1 MKLNTLLLIP
11 VLLYYAMPLLAQENN
26 HKHKVKKL
34 AIIAD
39 KNFKN
44 GIELFGTNSS
54 NAVPISQL
62 YPFGK
67 TSIEPSWQLAQ
78 WGSNFNL
85 IDVKP
90 KNVSGKISYENPG
103 KRISFEAIDKTVLV
117 SMEIIG
123 SNEYPIPRKDNEDWP
138 HLLLSQQVKSRVRL
152 NTIRNLQYN
161 IDARLMYDENKM
173 GSTLNPKLHTSQVS
187 FYLAVQNINEKSAA
201 YGDFFWFG
209 LPLYD
214 YRYRDIK
221 EYAEQDLGKAD
232 ATKKFILNVAA
243 KDLFTGSLQ
252 DKQWVIIK
260 KDIYPL
266 ILNAFKKAQ
275 ERGFLK
281 DTQLSD
287 LGIGSMNLGWEVPG
301 TFDCGLQFKNLSL
314 TAILK

>member
-1 MKLNTLLLIP
+1 MKLKTLLLIP
-11 VLLYYAMPLLAQENN
+11 MLSYGFSAAFAQQ
-26 HKHKVKKL
+26 HKHDFKVQKL
-34 AIIAD
+34 EVIAD
-39 KNFKN
+39 KNFNN
-44 GIELFGTNSS
+44 GIHLLGTNSA
-54 NAVPISQL
+54 NASPITQL

-67 TSIEPSWQLAQ
+67 TGAEPNWTLAQ

-90 KNVSGKISYENPG
+90 KVVSGKTSYEDPG
-103 KRISFEAIDKTVLV
+103 KRISFEAKDKTVLV

-123 SNEYPIPRKDNEDWP
+123 SNEYPSPRKDNQDWP
-138 HLLLSQQVKSRVRL
+138 HLLLGQEVKSKVRL
-152 NTIRNLQYN
+152 SKMQSLQYN

-187 FYLAVQNINEKSAA
+187 FYLAVQNINEKSAT

-214 YRYRDIK
+214 HRYRDIK

-243 KDLFTGSLQ
+243 KDLFTGPLQ
-252 DKQWVIIK
+252 DKQWVSIK
-260 KDIYPL
+260 KNIYPL
-266 ILNAFKKAQ
+266 LLNAFKKAQ
-275 ERGFLK
+275 ERGFLRG
-281 DTQLSD
+281 TQFSD
-287 LGIGSMNLGWEVPG
+287 LGIGSMNFGWEVPG
-301 TFDCGLQFKNLSL
+301 TFDCGLQFKNLGL